1 MKIGNIEFRD
11 MSTGL
16 TPEDWRRNSM
26 INEVLSKMKDGES
39 HYTMSTGNLLVVAV
53 RYDTEI
59 RIIVTNDYMD
69 YSVYNRDPEV
79 ELKNLVA
86 YT

>member
-1 MKIGNIEFRD
+1 MKIGNIKFSD

-16 TPEDWRRNSM
+16 TPEDWQRNSM
-26 INEVLSKMKDGES
+26 INEVLRNMKDGAP
-39 HYTMSTGNLLVVAV
+39 HYTMSTGNLLVVAI

-59 RIIVTNDYMD
+59 RIIVTNNYMD
-69 YSVYNRDPEV
+69 CSVYNRDPEV